1 MYEDRLRI
9 QNNQNQ
15 ARQKEPNV
23 AGNRRLGIALNKGN
37 NDTNASASGGT
48 GNANGTNGVAG
59 GGPRTQQTA
68 GPQGSGANPQGSGS
82 NPQAGGKPSKKKERT
97 AEEEEDDLKNRV
109 YCLYA
114 VQRSAQPV
122 IAKAGM
128 LTFSGPHGMSKN
140 ASR

>member
-1 MYEDRLRI
+1 LRE
-9 QNNQNQ
+9 QSNQTQ
-15 ARQKEPNV
+15 ARQREPNKT
-23 AGNRRLGIALNKGN
+23 GNRRLEIALNKGN
-37 NDTNASASGGT
+37 NDINDTNANTASTSGGT
-48 GNANGTNGVAG
+48 GNGTNEVARG
-59 GGPRTQQTA
+59 GARQQQTN
-68 GPQGSGANPQGSGS
+68 GPQGSNVNSLTGVQT
-82 NPQAGGKPSKKKERT
+82 KKKKERT
-97 AEEEEDDLKNRV
+97 AEEEENDLKNRV